1 MRLAFVADGR
11 SPIAL
16 GWIEH
21 FARSG
26 TEVHLISTTFCE
38 PAIALASLSI
48 VPVAFGGL
56 AGKPGGTA
64 LRRAWTIPLRVL
76 LRHWLGPTTIANA
89 AQSLSQELDRIQP
102 DLVHAMRLPFE
113 GMMAAE
119 ASYTGPLLISVWGN
133 DFTLHAPA
141 SPGMR
146 RWTRRALARA
156 DGLHADCERDLKLA
170 MKWGLA
176 PDKPRVNLPGNGGVR
191 GELFSRGDP
200 RPTGS
205 SDLREIYEYRASGG
219 LIVVNPR
226 GFRSYVRSDMF
237 FQSVPDILAERPNT
251 LFVCPAM
258 LDEPRA
264 HRWLDRLN
272 IADSVRLL
280 PKLTPS
286 EMGQLFR
293 LAHVMVSPS
302 THDGTPNTLLESM
315 ACGCFPIAGDLDSIR
330 EWIRSGENGLLIDS
344 NESASVAQGVLRAL
358 ADDAMR
364 GQAALLNAAIIHAR
378 AQYPDVMRSAENLY
392 QQMQG

>member
-16 GWIEH
+16 SWIEH

-26 TEVHLISTTFCE
+26 TEVHLISTTACE
-38 PAIALASLSI
+38 PAITLASLSI

-56 AGKPGGTA
+56 AGKTGGKA

-76 LRHWLGPTTIANA
+76 LRHWLGPITVAKA
-89 AQSLSQELDRIQP
+89 AQGLSQELDRIQP
-102 DLVHAMRLPFE
+102 DLLHAMRIPFE
-113 GMMAAE
+113 GMMAAR

-146 RWTRRALARA
+146 RGTRRALARA
-156 DGLHADCERDLKLA
+156 DALHADCERDLRLA

-176 PDKPRVNLPGNGGVR
+176 SDTLRVNLPGNGGVR
-191 GELFSRGDP
+191 GELFSSGDP
-200 RPTGS
+200 RLTGNS
-205 SDLREIYEYRASGG
+205 ELKEIYEFRANGG

-237 FQSVPDILAERPNT
+237 FRSVPDILAERPNT

-272 IADSVRLL
+272 IADSVTMLR
-280 PKLTPS
+280 
-286 EMGQLFR
+286 
-293 LAHVMVSPS
+293 
-302 THDGTPNTLLESM
+302 TLLEAM

-330 EWIRSGENGLLIDS
+330 EWIQSGENGLLIDS
-344 NESASVAQGVLRAL
+344 NSSASVAQGVLRAL

-364 GQAALLNAAIIHAR
+364 EQAAVLNAAIIHAR
-378 AQYPDVMRSAENLY
+378 AQYLDVMRSAENLY
-392 QQMQG
+392 RQMQR